1 MPGTALTRASGPR
14 SRQSGPASTRCGRR
28 WAGWTGRTATGTWCA
43 CARPW
48 RRMRSPRTEAA
59 TESWKDGLREGVPSL
74 PSFHLSICP
83 SALSGAENMAWDQA
97 LLDEAERT
105 GRASLRLYRFKPPCI
120 SFGRNEPARERY
132 DPDAIARLGCD
143 VVRRPTGGRAVWHE
157 HEVTYAVA
165 APGAAFGSLRD
176 AYREIHQRLAAALRA
191 LGADATLA
199 PDRLPRPSTAV
210 HRWHACFAAPS
221 GGEVL
226 VHGRKVIGSAQ
237 VRQGGA
243 LLQHGSILL
252 AGSQHVIGA
261 VSRRPQGAGGETTLS
276 AELGRSVTFDEV
288 ADAVIEAFRGCGGAQ
303 HAAPLH
309 FGPLHRPSPPS
320 TSRFT
325 DPAWTWRR

>member
-48 RRMRSPRTEAA
+48 RRMRSPRTETAR
-59 TESWKDGLREGVPSL
+59 ESWNDGTMESVPHV

-83 SALSGAENMAWDQA
+83 SGLSGAENMAWDQA

-165 APGAAFGSLRD
+165 APVAAFGSLRH
-176 AYREIHQRLAAALRA
+176 AYHTIHERIAAALRS

-199 PDRLPRPSTAV
+199 PHQPPPASRVDQPTS
-210 HRWHACFAAPS
+210 CFATPV

-226 VHGRKVIGSAQ
+226 VAGRKLVGSAQ
-237 VRQGGA
+237 VRKGNA
-243 LLQHGSILL
+243 FLQHGSILL
-252 AGSQHVIGA
+252 DGSQEVVAA
-261 VSRRPQGAGGETTLS
+261 VSRKPQVANGIITLARTPGRP
-276 AELGRSVTFDEV
+276 VTFEEV
-288 ADAVIEAFRGCGGAQ
+288 ADAIV
-303 HAAPLH
+303 AAWGDAVTSPN
-309 FGPLHRPSPPS
+309 LHRPPPTS
-320 TSRFT
+320 TTLFSHLA
-325 DPAWTWRR
+325 PVGIAVKS

>member
-1 MPGTALTRASGPR
+1 LPLTD
-14 SRQSGPASTRCGRR
+14 GRR
-28 WAGWTGRTATGTWCA
+28 ARVLIERQGR
-43 CARPW
+43 
-48 RRMRSPRTEAA
+48 AA
-59 TESWKDGLREGVPSL
+59 
-74 PSFHLSICP
+74 
-83 SALSGAENMAWDQA
+83 AENMATDQA
-97 LLDEAERT
+97 LLEESDRT
-105 GRASLRLYRFKPPCI
+105 GRAFLRLYRFDPRCI

-132 DPDAIARLGCD
+132 DAGAIARLACD

-165 APGAAFGSLRD
+165 APVAAFGSLRD

-252 AGSQHVIGA
+252 DGSQEILTA
-261 VSRRPQGAGGETTLS
+261 VSRKPQAASDGATTLS
-276 AELGRSVTFDEV
+276 AALGRPVTFDEV
-288 ADAVIEAFRGCGGAQ
+288 ADAIVATWGDDATFTA
-303 HAAPLH
+303 
-309 FGPLHRPSPPS
+309 LHRPPPPS
-320 TSRFT
+320 TARFS